1 MFIELHCL
9 GKETGRCNN
18 DQLNGKMKPEF
29 GHHPIF
35 QVAVENDQN
44 NQWRWPYCQ
53 GHEIGPTD
61 ALNYSVPF
69 LCFRVGSVL
78 VSIDFNL
85 VSTFNGFN
93 IVQYHLTC
101 MIWKKAWFFPRARLS
116 PSRWGIWEEVMWI
129 EAPLMKALIKIS
141 VVKKDRNVYL
151 KMKILI
157 KNPCH
162 LPDNNQLS
170 LGNCNAARSTCHAP
184 ARRHKLATIAGTIAS
199 SLSPVILLEDSLLD
213 L

>member
-1 MFIELHCL
+1 MSNNVNLVLFIELHCL
-9 GKETGRCNN
+9 GEETGRCNN

-44 NQWRWPYCQ
+44 NQWRWPNCQ

-116 PSRWGIWEEVMWI
+116 PSRWGIWEEGMWI
-129 EAPLMKALIKIS
+129 EAPLMKALIKM
-141 VVKKDRNVYL
+141 L
-151 KMKILI
+151 ILFI
-157 KNPCH
+157 
-162 LPDNNQLS
+162 QIFMILS
-170 LGNCNAARSTCHAP
+170 ADYHVPMLRSLY
-184 ARRHKLATIAGTIAS
+184 RFQMSIQEIIR
-199 SLSPVILLEDSLLD
+199 V
-213 L
+213 